1 MGKHEI
7 DLRKP
12 AKLPT
17 SPRAEIRVSQR
28 EASDCAKLEKSLA
41 DNRNFL
47 NSLIESILDAVVI
60 LDWEGNIL
68 FANPAAFSLV
78 GLDPSRGI
86 DELNIFRFVQPD
98 DRRKV
103 EHHLDLVRR
112 DEGGFFAEYGILT
125 CDGCKRWVEV
135 IGRKIFFEGRDSD
148 LVTIRD
154 ITDRKLAEKAL
165 RESEERYGRI
175 VSAITDY
182 IYTAHVEHGRLVR
195 TEHNPACVA
204 VTGYT
209 AEEFSSDP
217 HLWINMVHEDDR
229 GRVREHGR
237 KLLSGEDVSPIEH
250 RIRRKDGSVRWVR
263 NTPVMYRDA
272 SGVLVSIDG
281 VVRDITEHKLAEEE
295 LRESEIRFRTLHE
308 ASFGGIGIH
317 DRGVI
322 LDCNQGL
329 SDISGYSRSELIG
342 MDGLLLIAPAWR
354 DFVMRKILSG
364 FDRPYDV
371 EGIRKDGSV
380 YPLEIQGKNIPYHGR
395 MARVTEFRDITER
408 KRAEKALRE
417 SEERFRGITGNLP
430 GVVYQM
436 YARRN
441 GEIGFYYVSVR
452 SLEILGLESAPEH
465 FFTSLTEHIAPEDRQ
480 RFISSIH
487 ESIETSGR
495 WDFEGRYIRPD
506 GKEMYVRGIS
516 QPEKREDE
524 LVFNGVLLDVTAR
537 IKAEKERIE
546 IEKRFLHAQRLESLG
561 LMAGGIAHDFNNL
574 LTAILGNLDLALAE
588 PFPGSSL
595 DSFIRKAR
603 SAAHRAADL
612 TNQLLA
618 YSGKG
623 KFDNRVFDLSAL
635 VEEMTGLL
643 EVSIPKNVR
652 LSLSMD
658 RSLPLITADPGQIQ
672 QIIMNLIVNAS
683 ESMDGKPGTVFIA
696 TGKVYCD
703 EQELQKSRLEEK
715 PSAGDFI
722 FLEVRDSGCGMDE
735 QTRERLFDPFFS
747 TKFTGRG
754 LGMAAVLG
762 IVRGHRGA
770 IMVES
775 EPGTGT
781 MVRVLL
787 PAGAGSSKASAS
799 GGATATAEQV
809 IVRKSISSETILV
822 VDDEEIVLD
831 LCRTMLAHLGYRVL
845 TAENGEEALERI
857 HEHGEEI
864 ACVILDLTMPGMNGI
879 DAFQAIKRMRG
890 GIRVI
895 MSSGFS
901 EQEVS
906 HLFGGASPE
915 GFLKKPYELK
925 SLRSEIERVLS
936 KARPRTG

>member
-1 MGKHEI
+1 
-7 DLRKP
+7 
-12 AKLPT
+12 
-17 SPRAEIRVSQR
+17 
-28 EASDCAKLEKSLA
+28 
-41 DNRNFL
+41 
-47 NSLIESILDAVVI
+47 
-60 LDWEGNIL
+60 
-68 FANPAAFSLV
+68 
-78 GLDPSRGI
+78 
-86 DELNIFRFVQPD
+86 
-98 DRRKV
+98 
-103 EHHLDLVRR
+103 
-112 DEGGFFAEYGILT
+112 
-125 CDGCKRWVEV
+125 
-135 IGRKIFFEGRDSD
+135 
-148 LVTIRD
+148 
-154 ITDRKLAEKAL
+154 
-165 RESEERYGRI
+165 
-175 VSAITDY
+175 
-182 IYTAHVEHGRLVR
+182 
-195 TEHNPACVA
+195 
-204 VTGYT
+204 
-209 AEEFSSDP
+209 
-217 HLWINMVHEDDR
+217 
-229 GRVREHGR
+229 
-237 KLLSGEDVSPIEH
+237 
-250 RIRRKDGSVRWVR
+250 
-263 NTPVMYRDA
+263 
-272 SGVLVSIDG
+272 
-281 VVRDITEHKLAEEE
+281 
-295 LRESEIRFRTLHE
+295 
-308 ASFGGIGIH
+308 
-317 DRGVI
+317 
-322 LDCNQGL
+322 
-329 SDISGYSRSELIG
+329 
-342 MDGLLLIAPAWR
+342 
-354 DFVMRKILSG
+354 
-364 FDRPYDV
+364 
-371 EGIRKDGSV
+371 
-380 YPLEIQGKNIPYHGR
+380 
-395 MARVTEFRDITER
+395 
-408 KRAEKALRE
+408 
-417 SEERFRGITGNLP
+417 
-430 GVVYQM
+430 
-436 YARRN
+436 
-441 GEIGFYYVSVR
+441 
-452 SLEILGLESAPEH
+452 
-465 FFTSLTEHIAPEDRQ
+465 
-480 RFISSIH
+480 
-487 ESIETSGR
+487 
-495 WDFEGRYIRPD
+495 
-506 GKEMYVRGIS
+506 
-516 QPEKREDE
+516 
-524 LVFNGVLLDVTAR
+524 VLLDVTAR

-561 LMAGGIAHDFNNL
+561 LMAGGVAHDFNNL

-595 DSFIRKAR
+595 DSFIKKAR

-787 PAGAGSSKASAS
+787 PAGADFRKASAS

-845 TAENGEEALERI
+845 TAKNGEEALERI